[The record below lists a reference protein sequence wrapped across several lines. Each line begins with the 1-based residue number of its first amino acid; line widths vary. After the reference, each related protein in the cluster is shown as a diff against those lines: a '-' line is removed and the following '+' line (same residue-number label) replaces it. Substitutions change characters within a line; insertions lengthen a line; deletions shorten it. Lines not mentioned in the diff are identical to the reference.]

1 MCNLQAQN
9 TWNDYIIIPKNHALY
24 AWVSNQRQKEVNLSI
39 ERKRKLDA
47 VCINWRV
54 TNVDAEWEI
63 NLEKVKEW
71 KAEQIVSMLFIVHPH
86 IVTTLYSY

>member
-1 MCNLQAQN
+1 MCNLQTQN
-9 TWNDYIIIPKNHALY
+9 TWNDYIIIPTDHALY
-24 AWVSNQRQKEVNLSI
+24 AWVLTQRLNEILSI
-39 ERKRKLDA
+39 ERSRKLDA

-71 KAEQIVSMLFIVHPH
+71 KAEQIVSMLFMVHPH
-86 IVTTLYSY
+86 IVTILYSY